1 MCVKY
6 IKLYELERSE
16 KKLDRRMGGGGGGD
30 SFIRSLTSQPFSF
43 SDSFHF
49 CVMDDYSSRQSTAQ
63 HSVNTVLELLKGK

>member
-1 MCVKY
+1 MCVKN
-6 IKLYELERSE
+6 IKLYELERAE
-16 KKLDRRMGGGGGGD
+16 KKLDRRMGGGEGD

-63 HSVNTVLELLKGK
+63 HSVNTVLQLLKGK